1 MRSRSFSLA
10 FLLALVSFGASSA
23 AAVDTNTTDAQDG
36 KSELAVRTE
45 GGAYVR
51 IRTESVPPMAQDAT
65 SNLIETADKPNLIY
79 RVFVDSKNE
88 LFFGYELLIEPVA
101 ATRQFRVAVRPLG
114 EEYLQN
120 LRARPAFRNRS
131 LHPSYNAAA
140 FSTAPQLVG
149 DGDTFAL
156 DVLRNPRTGTKIVDV
171 IQVSL
176 ADPSLQ
182 DSASEQPPRDF
193 ALEDVMLK
201 VTNCKLLI
209 NGETVYRSPGGS
221 LAGSV
226 IWLALPQRGRFVFS
240 LVPRPG
246 YDFQKVA
253 KVEHDRIS
261 FEWNGERFEWVSS
274 EPVVGLGG
282 NWNLWVLHDPN
293 YALDLFDQK
302 PAPPGDSDKTFSQQA
317 DEAARRMKERRA
329 QAEFGSTPDSSQ
341 PKPAGKPRR
350 MRVVIGAADGV
361 EYLFPK

>member
-10 FLLALVSFGASSA
+10 FLLALVSFCASSA

-51 IRTESVPPMAQDAT
+51 IRTESVPPLAQDAT

-79 RVFVDSKNE
+79 RVFVDSTNE
-88 LFFGYELLIEPVA
+88 LFFCYALLIEPVA

-131 LHPSYNAAA
+131 LHPSHNAAA

-209 NGETVYRSPGGS
+209 NAATVYQIPRRWLGV
-221 LAGSV
+221 SV
-226 IWLALPQRGRFVFS
+226 IRDV
-240 LVPRPG
+240 RP
-246 YDFQKVA
+246 
-253 KVEHDRIS
+253 
-261 FEWNGERFEWVSS
+261 
-274 EPVVGLGG
+274 L
-282 NWNLWVLHDPN
+282 
-293 YALDLFDQK
+293 
-302 PAPPGDSDKTFSQQA
+302 
-317 DEAARRMKERRA
+317 
-329 QAEFGSTPDSSQ
+329 
-341 PKPAGKPRR
+341 PRR
-350 MRVVIGAADGV
+350 PDF
-361 EYLFPK
+361 L

>member
-1 MRSRSFSLA
+1 MSDEKRQTRLLPFRLRRAGVSGHAPHDFNEDATVDAELSALLRAWEAPTPSA
-10 FLLALVSFGASSA
+10 NAGERLLA
-23 AAVDTNTTDAQDG
+23 D
-36 KSELAVRTE
+36 
-45 GGAYVR
+45 
-51 IRTESVPPMAQDAT
+51 
-65 SNLIETADKPNLIY
+65 
-79 RVFVDSKNE
+79 
-88 LFFGYELLIEPVA
+88 
-101 ATRQFRVAVRPLG
+101 FRA
-114 EEYLQN
+114 
-120 LRARPAFRNRS
+120 
-131 LHPSYNAAA
+131 
-140 FSTAPQLVG
+140 APQLVG

-156 DVLRNPRTGTKIVDV
+156 DVLQNPRTGTKIVDV

-176 ADPSLQ
+176 VDPSLQ

-193 ALEDVMLK
+193 ALEDVMLT
-201 VTNCKLLI
+201 VRNCKLLI

-261 FEWNGERFEWVSS
+261 FEWGGERFEWVSS

-282 NWNLWVLHDPN
+282 NWNRWVLHDPN

-317 DEAARRMKERRA
+317 DEAARRIRERRA
-329 QAEFGSTPDSSQ
+329 QAEFGSTPDSGQ
-341 PKPAGKPRR
+341 PSPAGKPRR

-361 EYLFPK
+361 EDLFPK